1 MFTSEM
7 NNVLIPLTRKA
18 LNQKI
23 RPFQDKAF
31 LPTTCV
37 FFMEIIK
44 LTMCACVIFCSSE
57 GFMSFAQKLYTALW
71 LNKMESLKVCV
82 PAIAYAVQNN
92 LYYIALG
99 NIDATTYTITYQLR
113 ILTTAILA
121 VAMLKKE
128 ISTWQW
134 GALCLSGLGVIL
146 VQSDVLEGKGNVE
159 SGSRWIGVL
168 ATVGMCWTSAFAGVY
183 FEKMLKHAN
192 SSMWV
197 QNMRLSLMTL
207 VFAAFTM
214 CSNDGAKIMEN
225 GFFQGWTKLV
235 WTATVAA
242 AMGGIV
248 VSAVM
253 KYADNVRKTYCQTI
267 AIGLTAVISIL
278 IGERI
283 LTLNLVAGVALV
295 MFSLAVYA
303 FYPPAPRPTT
313 SPTASK
319 TQQYERLV

>member
-1 MFTSEM
+1 
-7 NNVLIPLTRKA
+7 
-18 LNQKI
+18 
-23 RPFQDKAF
+23 
-31 LPTTCV
+31 
-37 FFMEIIK
+37 MEIIK